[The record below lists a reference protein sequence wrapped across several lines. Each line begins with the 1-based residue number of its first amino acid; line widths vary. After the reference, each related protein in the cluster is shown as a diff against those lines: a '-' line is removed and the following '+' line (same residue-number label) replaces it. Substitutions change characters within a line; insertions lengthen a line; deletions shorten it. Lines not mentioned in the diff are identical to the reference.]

1 MSRMFCQQYRF
12 GCFCHVFSCTNRDN
26 SCLKDV
32 APGVHQSL
40 PALVYRVVVGQI
52 QVSDTVQ
59 VKTIEPFRF
68 STEDEE
74 LLDGR
79 MNLGGWA
86 LKIAHNYLGRTKH
99 GVDPLRKETADSMT
113 INHSTYS
120 AIKQNVTSE
129 NNCEGAVLIAQWDCP
144 SVLRWLRT
152 TGAVHIS
159 DKQANSQSYRKPL
172 HLVLGLLSV
181 VR

>member
-1 MSRMFCQQYRF
+1 
-12 GCFCHVFSCTNRDN
+12 
-26 SCLKDV
+26 
-32 APGVHQSL
+32 
-40 PALVYRVVVGQI
+40 
-52 QVSDTVQ
+52 VSDTVQ

-129 NNCEGAVLIAQWDCP
+129 NNCEGAVLIA
-144 SVLRWLRT
+144 
-152 TGAVHIS
+152 
-159 DKQANSQSYRKPL
+159 
-172 HLVLGLLSV
+172 
-181 VR
+181 

>member
-1 MSRMFCQQYRF
+1 MFCQQYRF

-40 PALVYRVVVGQI
+40 AALVYRVVVGQI

-59 VKTIEPFRF
+59 VKDYRAITWF

-79 MNLGGWA
+79 IRSLVAGHSRLPTTTWA
-86 LKIAHNYLGRTKH
+86 ERKH

-129 NNCEGAVLIAQWDCP
+129 NNCECAVLIANGTVPLCCDGSAQQGQ
-144 SVLRWLRT
+144 STL
-152 TGAVHIS
+152 S